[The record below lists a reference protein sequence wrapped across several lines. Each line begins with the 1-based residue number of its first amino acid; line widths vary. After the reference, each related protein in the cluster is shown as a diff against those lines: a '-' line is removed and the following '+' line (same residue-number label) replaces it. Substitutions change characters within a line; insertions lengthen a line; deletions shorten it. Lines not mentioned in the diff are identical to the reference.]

1 MSVVLKT
8 TGLYY
13 TWGRFGQPFYS
24 REGSLSVQYISF
36 FGFTKKIIIQGDV
49 ASAAVKQVN
58 LTEYCV
64 YCSDGTYC

>member
-1 MSVVLKT
+1 MGEVRST
-8 TGLYY
+8 FIFT
-13 TWGRFGQPFYS
+13 RGQFVS
-24 REGSLSVQYISF
+24 AVSF

-49 ASAAVKQVN
+49 VSAAVKQVK

>member
-1 MSVVLKT
+1 MGEVRST
-8 TGLYY
+8 FIFM
-13 TWGRFGQPFYS
+13 RGQFVS
-24 REGSLSVQYISF
+24 AVSF